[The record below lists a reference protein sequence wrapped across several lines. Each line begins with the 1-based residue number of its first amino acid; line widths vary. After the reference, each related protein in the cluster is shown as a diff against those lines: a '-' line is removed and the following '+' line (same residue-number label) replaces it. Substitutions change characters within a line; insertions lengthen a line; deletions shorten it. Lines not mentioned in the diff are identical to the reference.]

1 MKIRNSTCEV
11 PGILGSL
18 NGSQSFRESLCSAD
32 IPYLAYEVPA
42 MSKEVPNEFLTST
55 LHIQTWDTQSHPPA
69 QHSQALISP
78 WWRWQTLQLFSL
90 QLWYFHPWPWRKGE
104 TVNKGHPY
112 PPLKQRED
120 ALKALALG
128 SIIIFYKENALPGY
142 NPSTYKKYNFEK
154 IS

>member
-1 MKIRNSTCEV
+1 M
-11 PGILGSL
+11 
-18 NGSQSFRESLCSAD
+18 
-32 IPYLAYEVPA
+32 
-42 MSKEVPNEFLTST
+42 
-55 LHIQTWDTQSHPPA
+55 
-69 QHSQALISP
+69 
-78 WWRWQTLQLFSL
+78 
-90 QLWYFHPWPWRKGE
+90 
-104 TVNKGHPY
+104 NKGHPY